1 MNSRKT
7 PAQAKL
13 PPKPNVASNGG
24 APGPMSQQHTDDS
37 GRNGI
42 HPQKLPQLV
51 GFRDPDAGKHAE
63 GTSVDASVAAPV
75 AAVPAAAA

>member
-7 PAQAKL
+7 TAQAEL

-24 APGPMSQQHTDDS
+24 APGPMSQQHTHDS

-51 GFRDPDAGKHAE
+51 GFRDPDARKHE
-63 GTSVDASVAAPV
+63 GAA
-75 AAVPAAAA
+75 PAAAALASAA

>member
-7 PAQAKL
+7 TAQAKL

-24 APGPMSQQHTDDS
+24 APGPMSQQHTDHS

-51 GFRDPDAGKHAE
+51 GFRDPDARKHE
-63 GTSVDASVAAPV
+63 GAA
-75 AAVPAAAA
+75 PAAAALASAA

>member
-7 PAQAKL
+7 TVQAEL
-13 PPKPNVASNGG
+13 PIKPNVASNGR

-37 GRNGI
+37 SRNGI

-51 GFRDPDAGKHAE
+51 GFRDPDARKHE
-63 GTSVDASVAAPV
+63 GAA
-75 AAVPAAAA
+75 PAAAALASAA

>member
-7 PAQAKL
+7 PALAKL
-13 PPKPNVASNGG
+13 PPKRDVVTGG
-24 APGPMSQQHTDDS
+24 GSPGPMSQQHTDDS

-51 GFRDPDAGKHAE
+51 GFRDPDARKHE
-63 GTSVDASVAAPV
+63 GAA
-75 AAVPAAAA
+75 PAAAVLASAA

>member
-7 PAQAKL
+7 PALAEL
-13 PPKPNVASNGG
+13 PPKRGGATDGG

-51 GFRDPDAGKHAE
+51 GFRDPDARKHE
-63 GTSVDASVAAPV
+63 
-75 AAVPAAAA
+75 AAASAVLASAA

>member
-7 PAQAKL
+7 PALAEL

-51 GFRDPDAGKHAE
+51 GFRDPDARKHE
-63 GTSVDASVAAPV
+63 GAA
-75 AAVPAAAA
+75 PAAAALASAA